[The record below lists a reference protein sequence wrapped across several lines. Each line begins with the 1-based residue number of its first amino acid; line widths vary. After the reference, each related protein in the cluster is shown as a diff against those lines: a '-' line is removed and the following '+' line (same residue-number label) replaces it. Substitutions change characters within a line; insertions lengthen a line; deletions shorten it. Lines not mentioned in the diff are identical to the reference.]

1 MDYCFQS
8 LLLKIQIGTDRV
20 TLGNRLKQSMYIIY
34 IYLGLKAR
42 LAELEKIF
50 HEQAIALEQGK
61 KEVENLKKNIN
72 KKDLQ
77 IKGKSQL
84 VEFIKVTN

>member
-42 LAELEKIF
+42 LTELEKIF
-50 HEQAIALEQGK
+50 QEQAIALEQGK

>member
-42 LAELEKIF
+42 LTELEKIF
-50 HEQAIALEQGK
+50 QEQAIALEQGK

-84 VEFIKVTN
+84 VEFHQSNQ